1 MSFPCHSVVS
11 ISVSPSSLCC
21 QCQSLATLFLVSV
34 SALSLWHCVIHPCRF
49 LLVGAPVQTAPT
61 STLHPSRDSLP
72 LPFQCSCSQLVNA
85 HALSWLEAV
94 GLLPA
99 MLTAL
104 PPCVAFHSSHDYSS
118 RLLLYS
124 VAIPIPSPIPYS
136 GRGRGADKPRPH
148 LDRSAFVWKPGNT
161 NKPTHIRQV
170 EQRMAN
176 QPRLASVQSL
186 SGVHLALE
194 WWDPVSFVSLW
205 WWWWWGMNSLCW
217 DAYVG
222 SVQGFICRHTILVC
236 QFYEQKAPM
245 PTYLISC
252 ESCFA
257 QAQYVRGVH
266 VVRQLVGSW
275 V

>member
-1 MSFPCHSVVS
+1 MLVPCYSVL
-11 ISVSPSSLCC
+11 SVTPLSLCC
-21 QCQSLATLFLVSV
+21 QYQCQSLVTLLSVSVPCRSVLSV
-34 SALSLWHCVIHPCRF
+34 SALSLWHLVIHPCRF

-72 LPFQCSCSQLVNA
+72 LPSQCSCSQLVNA

-161 NKPTHIRQV
+161 NKSTHIRQV

-176 QPRLASVQSL
+176 QPRLVSVRHYRVHTLSIRVVGSCELYIIVMMMMRRNEFTLLRYIRRYVVCRDSFATMQSL
-186 SGVHLALE
+186 CANFTSRKLQCLH
-194 WWDPVSFVSLW
+194 
-205 WWWWWGMNSLCW
+205 
-217 DAYVG
+217 
-222 SVQGFICRHTILVC
+222 I
-236 QFYEQKAPM
+236 
-245 PTYLISC
+245 
-252 ESCFA
+252 
-257 QAQYVRGVH
+257 
-266 VVRQLVGSW
+266 
-275 V
+275 